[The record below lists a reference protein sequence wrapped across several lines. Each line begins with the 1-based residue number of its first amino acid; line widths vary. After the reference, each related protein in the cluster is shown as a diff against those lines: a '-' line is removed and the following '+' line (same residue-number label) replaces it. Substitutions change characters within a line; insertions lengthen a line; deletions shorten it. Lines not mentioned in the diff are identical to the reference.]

1 MKIRVIML
9 LAGVMTGSLC
19 FAQAEQPAIKD
30 DFKPSTLNQPGQQY
44 PQVNSQ
50 GYARFRIVAPQA
62 QSVSV
67 SLGLGGRGGTTLA
80 KADDGVWTGTTAGP
94 LDEGFHYYHLTV
106 DGGTFN
112 DPGALNFYGST
123 RWESGIEIPAHDQDF
138 YALKD
143 VPHGHVH
150 QILFPSKST
159 NTSRRAFVYTPPDY
173 EKDLTKRYP
182 VLYLQHG
189 WGEDETAWSNQGRV
203 NLIMDNLL
211 ADGKTK
217 PFLIVMTYG
226 MTNDVR
232 IGGLRNFDI
241 GPFQTVL
248 VDELIPY
255 IDANFRTLSDQ
266 PNRAMAGLSM
276 GGMETKTITLKN
288 LDKFSHVGLFSGG
301 IINPNNVNSTPGF
314 KEKVKL
320 VFCSCGSRENP
331 GNIQANHEALNQ
343 IGIANVA
350 YVSPDT
356 AHEFLTWRRSFYQFA
371 PLLFRDQPL
380 PAASAAKLT
389 ESGTAVPMPAG
400 QIVRI
405 KAGQSTPFT
414 DSSGNVWQP
423 SQGFEGGATIDRD
436 PDTVIAGTKDSALF
450 LSEHYAM
457 DAFTCKVPNGKYIA
471 KLYFAETFEGISGP
485 GQRVF
490 SYKVHGKEFKDFDIW
505 AKAGGANRAYIE
517 TVPVE
522 ITDGQFRIE
531 FTTQIEN
538 PMINA
543 IELIPQA
550 GAQAGAAEPAPAP
563 EARRGA
569 GRRFGGPIQLGPDDK
584 PAFPDPA
591 PDINQKRE
599 GIARGKMEMV
609 EYDSKTVGT
618 RRKMLV
624 YTPAGY
630 SSDRK
635 YPVVYLLHGIGGDE
649 TEWQRFASVDILFD
663 NLLADKKA
671 EPMIVVMPNG
681 RAQPNDR
688 AEGNVYSTAPAFE
701 KFEQDLLNDVIPAI
715 ESRYSV
721 LADREHR
728 ALAGLSMGGGQSLNF
743 GLGHLETFAWVG
755 GFSSAPNTRP
765 AQQLVPDP
773 AKARKEL
780 KLLWLACGNK
790 DGLISISQDVHAYLK
805 ENNVP
810 HVWHVD
816 SNAHDAT
823 EWRNNLYYFAQH
835 LFRPEAARAA
845 VASSQPAAA
854 PAESIQ
860 SPFAM
865 PLKWKSSGVLVKPVS
880 DDTHTIVSI
889 KDPTIVR
896 YNDLWHIYATV
907 YSTSARTWSMAYLN
921 FKDWS
926 EAPNAKLT
934 FIDVNPGLKGYHCAP
949 HLFYFTPQKKW
960 YLVFQSQQPQ
970 YCTTDDITRP
980 ETWTAPKNFFEKL
993 PSSAPRLPIDYHI
1006 ICDQTHAYMFFTGD
1020 DGRFYRSRT
1029 RIEDFPNGFGDI
1041 EIAIQDN
1048 RNNLFEGSMTYK
1060 IKGTNTYLT
1069 IIEAMSPARYYRAWI
1084 SNDLNGEWK
1093 PLPGADSWETPFA
1106 GINNV
1111 TFEDGVEPWT
1121 RDISHGELL
1130 RDNYNETPTI
1140 DPANL
1145 RFLFQGRDPKSNGRY
1160 ELLPYQLGLLTLERP
1175 DNKPAAVAVSDLP
1188 ALKDVYKDYFLIGGA
1203 YNRNVVTGQD
1213 PQAAAIAIQQFNT
1226 ATSENDMKWQLIHP
1240 QPGQYNWAP
1249 ADSFMEFCEK
1259 NSMIPIGHTLVWHG
1273 QVPGW
1278 VFTGDSGQPVTRD
1291 ALLARMK
1298 DHISTVVGRYKG
1310 RIKGW
1315 DVVNEALNEDGSMR
1329 NTQWFRIIG
1338 EGKPEQKFDH
1348 IAKAFEYAHQ
1358 ADPDMELYYNDYNL
1372 DTSRAKCDGA
1382 VAIVK
1387 HLQSKGLRIDGVGIQ
1402 LHGGLEYP
1410 SKESLE
1416 YAINSLAA
1424 TGVKV
1429 MVTELDI
1436 KTQTRGYRGADV
1448 NQINRQSTSDST
1460 AQSEETQQ
1468 KLAQKYAELF
1478 GIFIKHRDKITRVTF
1493 WGVYDATSWIGGSPL
1508 LFDRN
1513 YQPKKAFEA
1522 VVKAKASNQ

>member
-9 LAGVMTGSLC
+9 LAGVMAASLC

-30 DFKPSTLNQPGQQY
+30 DFKPSTLNQPGQEY

-123 RWESGIEIPAHDQDF
+123 RWESGIEIPARDQDF

-173 EKDLTKRYP
+173 EKDLTRRYP

-203 NLIMDNLL
+203 NLIMDNLI

-248 VDELIPY
+248 VNELIPY

-288 LDKFSHVGLFSGG
+288 LDKFSHIGLFSGG
-301 IINPNNVNSTPGF
+301 IINPNDVNSTPGF
-314 KEKVKL
+314 REKVKL

-380 PAASAAKLT
+380 PAATVAKPT
-389 ESGTAVPMPAG
+389 ESGTAAPMPAG
-400 QIVRI
+400 QTIRI

-423 SQGFEGGATIDRD
+423 DQGFEGGATIDRD
-436 PDTVIAGTKDSALF
+436 PETVIAGTKDSGLF

-457 DAFTCKVPNGKYIA
+457 DAFSCKVPNGKYIA

-490 SYKVHGKEFKDFDIW
+490 SYKVQGKEFKDFDIW

-517 TVPVE
+517 TIPVE
-522 ITDGQFRIE
+522 VTNGQFRID

-550 GAQAGAAEPAPAP
+550 GDQAGAAAPAPAP
-563 EARRGA
+563 EARRDA

-591 PDINQKRE
+591 PDITQKRE

-630 SSDRK
+630 STDRK
-635 YPVVYLLHGIGGDE
+635 YPVLYLLHGIGGDE

-743 GLGHLETFAWVG
+743 GLGNLGTFAWVG
-755 GFSSAPNTRP
+755 GFSSAPNTKP

-773 AKARKEL
+773 AKARREL

-835 LFRPEAARAA
+835 LFRPDAARAA
-845 VASSQPAAA
+845 VASSQPAAV
-854 PAESIQ
+854 PAEAPK

-865 PLKWKSSGVLVKPVS
+865 PLKWKSSGVLIKPVS

-934 FIDVNPGLKGYHCAP
+934 FVDVNPGLKGYHCAP
-949 HLFYFTPQKKW
+949 HLFYFTPHKKW

-970 YCTTDDITRP
+970 YCTTDDISKP

-1006 ICDQTHAYMFFTGD
+1006 ICDQTHAYLFFTGD

-1069 IIEAMSPARYYRAWI
+1069 IIEALSPARYYRAWI

-1130 RDNYNETPTI
+1130 RDNYDETPTI

-1145 RFLFQGRDPKSNGRY
+1145 RFLFQGRDPKSNDRY

-1175 DNKPAAVAVSDLP
+1175 EKPAAVAVSDLP
-1188 ALKDVYKDYFLIGGA
+1188 ALKDVHKDYFLIGGA
-1203 YNRNVVTGQD
+1203 YNRNLVMGQD
-1213 PQAAAIAIQQFNT
+1213 PQAAAIAIQQFNS

-1259 NSMIPIGHTLVWHG
+1259 NKMVPIGHTLVWHA

-1278 VFTGDSGQPVTRD
+1278 VFTDDSGQPVTRD
-1291 ALLARMK
+1291 VLLARMK

-1315 DVVNEALNEDGSMR
+1315 DVVNEALNEDGTMR

-1478 GIFIKHRDKITRVTF
+1478 GIFIKHRDKISRVTF

-1522 VVKAKASNQ
+1522 VVKAKSTDQ